1 MQFKHVIITLKSVF
15 IGLLFVPLIA
25 AAQNY
30 PTRPIK
36 IIAPFP
42 PGGTSDLLSRIIAQR
57 LGDSLGQ
64 TIIVEN
70 KPGANGTIG
79 FEAAAKSPADG
90 YTLLLGTSSIILN
103 NQYLYKT
110 LPYDWFK
117 DFAPISM
124 LGIAGQVLVINPN
137 SPIPIKNMKD
147 LISFAK
153 ANPGQINYGA
163 GAKGNTAHLTAEK
176 FKAAA
181 GIDLVHIPY
190 KGNGQATAAL
200 VGNEVQLVFSDMA
213 PAIPFITTKKLT
225 PLAVTSLQRSISL
238 PDVPTM
244 VELGFPGFEASVW
257 WALVAQKGVPAPIIQ
272 KLNAALEKVMAS
284 TEVQESYLRL
294 GVTPLYSTPGK
305 VNEIVR
311 KEMKTAGDQ
320 IKKLNIPK
328 E

>member
-1 MQFKHVIITLKSVF
+1 MQFKHVLTVLRSMF
-15 IGLLFVPLIA
+15 FALLFVPLIA

-30 PTRPIK
+30 PTRSIK

-57 LGDSLGQ
+57 LGDALGQ

-79 FEAAAKSPADG
+79 FDAAAKSPADG

-103 NQYLYKT
+103 NQFLYKS

-117 DFAPISM
+117 DFSPISM
-124 LGIAGQVLVINPN
+124 IGIAGQVLVINPN
-137 SPIPIKNMKD
+137 SPIPIKTMKD

-153 ANPGQINYGA
+153 SNPGQINYGA
-163 GAKGNTAHLTAEK
+163 GAKGNTAHLSAEK

-200 VGNEVQLVFSDMA
+200 VGGEVQLVFSDMA
-213 PAIPFITTKKLT
+213 PAIPFISTKKLT
-225 PLAVTSLQRSISL
+225 PLAVTSLQRSVSL

-257 WALVAQKGVPAPIIQ
+257 WTLVTQKGVPEPIIQ
-272 KLNAALEKVMAS
+272 RLNSALEKVMAS
-284 TEVQESYLRL
+284 AEVQESYLRL

-311 KEMKTAGDQ
+311 KEAKLAGDL
-320 IKKLNIPK
+320 IKRLNIPK

>member
-1 MQFKHVIITLKSVF
+1 MFF
-15 IGLLFVPLIA
+15 ALLFVPLIA

-30 PTRPIK
+30 PTRSIK

-57 LGDSLGQ
+57 LGDALGQ

-79 FEAAAKSPADG
+79 FDAAAKSPADG

-103 NQYLYKT
+103 NQFLYKS

-117 DFAPISM
+117 DFSPISM
-124 LGIAGQVLVINPN
+124 IGIAGQVLVINPN
-137 SPIPIKNMKD
+137 SPIPIKTMKD

-153 ANPGQINYGA
+153 SNPGQINYGA
-163 GAKGNTAHLTAEK
+163 GAKGNTAHLSAEK

-200 VGNEVQLVFSDMA
+200 VGGEVQLVFSDMA

-225 PLAVTSLQRSISL
+225 PLAVTSLQRSVSL

-257 WALVAQKGVPAPIIQ
+257 WTLVTQKGVPEPIIQ
-272 KLNAALEKVMAS
+272 KINLALEKVMAS
-284 TEVQESYLRL
+284 PEVQESYLRL

-311 KEMKTAGDQ
+311 KEAKLAGNL

>member
-1 MQFKHVIITLKSVF
+1 MF
-15 IGLLFVPLIA
+15 IAILFVPLIA

-30 PTRPIK
+30 PTRSIK

-103 NQYLYKT
+103 NQFLYKS

-117 DFAPISM
+117 DFSPISM

-137 SPIPIKNMKD
+137 SPIPIKTMKD

-153 ANPGQINYGA
+153 SNPGQINYGA

-225 PLAVTSLQRSISL
+225 PLAVTSLQRSVSL

-244 VELGFPGFEASVW
+244 VELGFKGFEASVW
-257 WALVAQKGVPAPIIQ
+257 WTLVTQKGVPEPIIQ
-272 KLNAALEKVMAS
+272 KLNSALEKVMAS

-311 KEMKTAGDQ
+311 KEAKFAGDQ

>member
-1 MQFKHVIITLKSVF
+1 MQFRHAIITLKSVF
-15 IGLLFVPLIA
+15 IGLLLVPLIA

-30 PTRPIK
+30 PTHAMK

-42 PGGTSDLLSRIIAQR
+42 PGGTSDLLSRIIAQK

-64 TIIVEN
+64 SIIVEN

-79 FEAAAKSPADG
+79 FEAASKSPADG
-90 YTLLLGTSSIILN
+90 YTLLLATSSIVLN
-103 NQYLYKT
+103 NQFLYKK
-110 LPYDWFK
+110 LPYEWFQ
-117 DFAPISM
+117 DFTPISM
-124 LGIAGQVLVINPN
+124 LGIAGQVLVINAN
-137 SPIPIKNMKD
+137 SPIPIKTMKD
-147 LISFAK
+147 LIAFAK

-200 VGNEVQLVFSDMA
+200 VGGEVQLVFSDMA

-225 PLAVTSLQRSISL
+225 PLAVTSLQRSVSL

-244 VELGFPGFEASVW
+244 VELGFPGFESSVW
-257 WALVAQKGVPAPIIQ
+257 WALIAQKGVPEPIIQ

-284 TEVQESYLRL
+284 PEVQESYLKL
-294 GVTPLYSTPGK
+294 GVTPLYSSPGK

-311 KEMKTAGDQ
+311 KEMKAAGDQ